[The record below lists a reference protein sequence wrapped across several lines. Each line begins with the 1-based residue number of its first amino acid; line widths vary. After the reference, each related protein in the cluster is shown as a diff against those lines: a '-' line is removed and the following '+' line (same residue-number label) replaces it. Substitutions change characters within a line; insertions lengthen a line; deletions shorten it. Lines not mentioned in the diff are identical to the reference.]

1 MKLGYYIKKLSLE
14 EDPRISAL
22 LGRFEE
28 GGARL
33 YELGNAS
40 GIEPGTDM
48 VLSFGGD
55 GTFLS
60 CARIVSE
67 AGIPILG
74 VNFGRMGFLSETN
87 RDISGPVL
95 NGNYTIEE
103 RVMLKVDVQGGVPE
117 DFWPY
122 ALNEACLHRSG
133 PGMLGIEASVGG
145 EQLPTYWA
153 DGLLVATSSGSTAY
167 SLSAGGP
174 ICLPD
179 ADVLIISPIAPHNLN
194 LRPLVVPGRSTI
206 VMGTRV
212 RETEAF
218 LTLDNRSY
226 IIPQGMSVTISE
238 APFRLKRVSIGKSN
252 FIDAL
257 RSRLFWGQDV
267 RNLPQ

>member
-14 EDPRISAL
+14 EDPRIGAL
-22 LGRFEE
+22 LGRLKD
-28 GGARL
+28 GGANV
-33 YELGNAS
+33 YELRNAS
-40 GIEPGTDM
+40 GVQPGTEM

-67 AGIPILG
+67 AGVPILG

-87 RDISGPVL
+87 HDIVGPLLSGAYSV
-95 NGNYTIEE
+95 EE
-103 RVMLKVDVQGGVPE
+103 RVMLKVDVKGWVPE

-133 PGMLGIEASVGG
+133 PGMLGLEASVNG
-145 EQLPTYWA
+145 EELPTYWA

-167 SLSAGGP
+167 SLSVGGP

-179 ADVLIISPIAPHNLN
+179 ADVLILSPVAPHNLN
-194 LRPLVVPGRSTI
+194 LRPLVVPGGSTI
-206 VMGTRV
+206 VMGTRK
-212 RETEAF
+212 REEEAF

-226 IIPQGMSVTISE
+226 IIPQGMSVAISE

-267 RNLPQ
+267 RNIPQ